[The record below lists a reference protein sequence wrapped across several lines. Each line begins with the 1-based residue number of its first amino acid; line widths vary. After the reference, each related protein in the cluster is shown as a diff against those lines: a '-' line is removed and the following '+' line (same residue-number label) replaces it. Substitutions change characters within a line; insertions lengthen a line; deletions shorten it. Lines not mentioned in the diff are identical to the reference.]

1 MNNIL
6 VTGGAGYIGSHIVEL
21 LIKKKY
27 KVFIIDD
34 LSNGYKRLLHNKA
47 KFYKVD
53 INKYNLVRKIIKK
66 NNIDSV
72 IHLAAKMSVAEAQK
86 NPIKYFEN
94 NIMLSSLGIP
104 SSTERFSANT
114 SFPSLR
120 S

>member
-47 KFYKVD
+47 KFYKVN

-72 IHLAAKMSVAEAQK
+72 IHLAAKIRHEVRQ
-86 NPIKYFEN
+86 
-94 NIMLSSLGIP
+94 
-104 SSTERFSANT
+104 
-114 SFPSLR
+114 
-120 S
+120 